1 MYFEELLK
9 QAYLTANQPTDEEI
23 VLLPAGCRS
32 QVDKNM
38 VVPKAV
44 FEEILMNHRAADPTS
59 EAILITI
66 GRASRMPGDPIWD
79 TMIQR
84 ENVLDRF
91 TTLCNEETA
100 EKLSAL
106 ETSEQQSEDLYQP
119 PTAVEETTPGPQA
132 GGDGWNVPE
141 PIPHSACFAEDPSW
155 AVGPEVSSGLD
166 NFGQEQVPEPEPEPV
181 QELVQ
186 ETSSLDSFG
195 QDPELDKPDV
205 APAVAAA
212 LAQPDFLPVPGCSW
226 GIPDSKDG
234 MAVYL
239 DDASKHQPYNAE
251 VVDTADIEDA
261 PNPGEV
267 VGDSAY
273 TPASEFTPDVE
284 PVPETEEE
292 LIPVAPPEEV
302 RETSVFDTSEVPG
315 SDSAWPPPP
324 EEFGDMPV
332 YAEHSAPP
340 APDVMDSPVMSFH
353 DVPAGA
359 VGTDVE
365 PTTFDYGMDLP
376 PADVGVSDTPAEDTY
391 PEPPVFPEDTPFP
404 PAPSQDTNLPPNL
417 ELQEIP
423 EELAKEIGSAAEP
436 EVYVTAEAPEVTSA
450 DVFGMD
456 PEPAPEPAPQVEQDS
471 PNNYWGDAPQDVMAE
486 AASRFWGD
494 APKVVEPVEEPTSEP
509 EVEPNPIF
517 ADSVEEPAIEPN
529 PVFDAPAME
538 PAAEAIPEPLTEPVR
553 VNEEQLNSVR
563 DTFATF
569 NQLVKQYTLD
579 NILGANNL
587 VPMQFCDML
596 VEEFPEFT
604 NQLHESLQR
613 YNGDYHRAVM
623 DLVTS
628 LKLEA
633 ESAVFNGNLDRA
645 EKCIAP
651 VCKLIYS

>member
-32 QVDKNM
+32 QVDKSM
-38 VVPKAV
+38 VVSKTV

-91 TTLCNEETA
+91 TALCNEETA

-106 ETSEQQSEDLYQP
+106 ETSEQSEDVYQP
-119 PTAVEETTPGPQA
+119 PTAVEETMPGPQA

-141 PIPHSACFAEDPSW
+141 PIPHSACFSEDPSW
-155 AVGPEVSSGLD
+155 SAGSEVSAGLD
-166 NFGQEQVPEPEPEPV
+166 NFGQEQEQTSEPTLEPA
-181 QELVQ
+181 QAN
-186 ETSSLDSFG
+186 SGLDGFG
-195 QDPELDKPDV
+195 QDPEPVKSDV

-212 LAQPDFLPVPGCSW
+212 LAQPDFLPVPGGSW

-273 TPASEFTPDVE
+273 IPASDFTSDVE
-284 PVPETEEE
+284 TVPEADEE

-302 RETSVFDTSEVPG
+302 GETSVFDTSEVPG

-324 EEFGDMPV
+324 EGFGDMPV
-332 YAEHSAPP
+332 YAEHSTPP
-340 APDVMDSPVMSFH
+340 APDVMDSPVMSSH

-376 PADVGVSDTPAEDTY
+376 PADASDTPVRDTY
-391 PEPPVFPEDTPFP
+391 PAPPVFPEDTPFP
-404 PAPSQDTNLPPNL
+404 TAPTQDTNLPPNL

-423 EELAKEIGSAAEP
+423 AELAKEMEGAA
-436 EVYVTAEAPEVTSA
+436 APEVSISTEVSEAASA

-456 PEPAPEPAPQVEQDS
+456 PEPEPGAQVEQDS
-471 PNNYWGDAPQDVMAE
+471 PSNYWGDAPQDVE
-486 AASRFWGD
+486 TEDTSRFWGD
-494 APKVVEPVEEPTSEP
+494 APKAAEPVEEPIPAGPVPEP
-509 EVEPNPIF
+509 EVDPNPIF
-517 ADSVEEPAIEPN
+517 ADPTDEPA
-529 PVFDAPAME
+529 V
-538 PAAEAIPEPLTEPVR
+538 EAIPEEQPEPIK

-579 NILGANNL
+579 NILGANSL
-587 VPMQFCDML
+587 APMQFCDML

-604 NQLHESLQR
+604 DQLHESLQR
-613 YNGDYHRAVM
+613 YNGDYHRAVL

>member
-44 FEEILMNHRAADPTS
+44 FEEILMNHRATDPTS

-66 GRASRMPGDPIWD
+66 GRASRMPGDPVWD

-91 TTLCNEETA
+91 TALCNEETA

-106 ETSEQQSEDLYQP
+106 ETNEQQSEDLYQP
-119 PTAVEETTPGPQA
+119 PTAVEETTPGPQS

-141 PIPHSACFAEDPSW
+141 PIPHSACFSEDPSW
-155 AVGPEVSSGLD
+155 SAGSEVSAGLD

-186 ETSSLDSFG
+186 ETSSLDSFR
-195 QDPELDKPDV
+195 QDSEPAKPDV

-292 LIPVAPPEEV
+292 IIPAAVPEEV
-302 RETSVFDTSEVPG
+302 GETSVFDTSEVPG

-353 DVPAGA
+353 DVPAEEA
-359 VGTDVE
+359 TLDME

-376 PADVGVSDTPAEDTY
+376 PADVSDTPAEDTY
-391 PEPPVFPEDTPFP
+391 PAPPVFPEDTPFP
-404 PAPSQDTNLPPNL
+404 PAPPQDTNLPPNL

-423 EELAKEIGSAAEP
+423 EELAKEMEGTTEP
-436 EVYVTAEAPEVTSA
+436 EVSVTAEALEAAPV
-450 DVFGMD
+450 DVFDTD
-456 PEPAPEPAPQVEQDS
+456 PEPEPQVEQDS
-471 PNNYWGDAPQDVMAE
+471 PSNYWGDAPQYMETEDT
-486 AASRFWGD
+486 SSFWGD
-494 APKVVEPVEEPTSEP
+494 APKAAEPVEESAPEP
-509 EVEPNPIF
+509 EAEPNPIF
-517 ADSVEEPAIEPN
+517 ADSVGEPTIEPN
-529 PVFDAPAME
+529 PVFDASAME
-538 PAAEAIPEPLTEPVR
+538 PAAEAIPEPRPEPVK
-553 VNEEQLNSVR
+553 VTEEQLNSVR

-604 NQLHESLQR
+604 DQLHESLQR

>member
-1 MYFEELLK
+1 MYFEELLN

-166 NFGQEQVPEPEPEPV
+166 NFGQEQEQTSEPTLEPAQANPG
-181 QELVQ
+181 
-186 ETSSLDSFG
+186 LDGFG
-195 QDPELDKPDV
+195 QDPEPVKSDV

-212 LAQPDFLPVPGCSW
+212 LAQPDFLPVPGGSW

-239 DDASKHQPYNAE
+239 DDVSKHQPYNAE
-251 VVDTADIEDA
+251 VGDTTGIEDA

-267 VGDSAY
+267 VGESAY
-273 TPASEFTPDVE
+273 IPASDFAPDVE
-284 PVPETEEE
+284 AVPEADEEP
-292 LIPVAPPEEV
+292 IPVAPPEEV
-302 RETSVFDTSEVPG
+302 GETSVFDTSEVPG

-324 EEFGDMPV
+324 EEFGDMPA
-332 YAEHSAPP
+332 YAEHSASP

-365 PTTFDYGMDLP
+365 LTTFDYGMDLP
-376 PADVGVSDTPAEDTY
+376 PADVSDTPVEDTY
-391 PEPPVFPEDTPFP
+391 PAPPVFPEDTPFP
-404 PAPSQDTNLPPNL
+404 TAPTQDTNLPPNL

-423 EELAKEIGSAAEP
+423 AELAKEMEGAA
-436 EVYVTAEAPEVTSA
+436 APEVSISTEVSEAASA
-450 DVFGMD
+450 GVFGMD
-456 PEPAPEPAPQVEQDS
+456 PEPEPGAQVEHDS
-471 PNNYWGDAPQDVMAE
+471 PSNYWGDAPQDVE
-486 AASRFWGD
+486 TEDTSRFWGD
-494 APKVVEPVEEPTSEP
+494 APKAAEPVEEPIPAEPVPEP
-509 EVEPNPIF
+509 EVEPNPIS
-517 ADSVEEPAIEPN
+517 ADPTDEPA
-529 PVFDAPAME
+529 V
-538 PAAEAIPEPLTEPVR
+538 EAIPEEQPEPIK

-587 VPMQFCDML
+587 APMQFCDML

-604 NQLHESLQR
+604 DQLHESLQR
-613 YNGDYHRAVM
+613 YNGDHHRAVL

>member
-9 QAYLTANQPTDEEI
+9 QAYLTANPPTDEEI

-155 AVGPEVSSGLD
+155 AAGPEVSSGLD
-166 NFGQEQVPEPEPEPV
+166 NFGQEQEQTSEPTLEPAQANPG
-181 QELVQ
+181 
-186 ETSSLDSFG
+186 LDGFG

-212 LAQPDFLPVPGCSW
+212 LAQPDFLPVPGGSW

-239 DDASKHQPYNAE
+239 DDVSKHQPYNAE
-251 VVDTADIEDA
+251 VGDTTGIEDA

-267 VGDSAY
+267 VGESAY
-273 TPASEFTPDVE
+273 IPASDFTPDVE
-284 PVPETEEE
+284 TVPEADEE

-302 RETSVFDTSEVPG
+302 GETSVFDTSEVPG

-376 PADVGVSDTPAEDTY
+376 PADVSDTPVEDTY
-391 PEPPVFPEDTPFP
+391 PAPPVFPEDTPFP
-404 PAPSQDTNLPPNL
+404 TAPTQDTNLPPNL

-423 EELAKEIGSAAEP
+423 AELAKEMEGAA
-436 EVYVTAEAPEVTSA
+436 APEVSISTEVSEAASA
-450 DVFGMD
+450 GVFGMD
-456 PEPAPEPAPQVEQDS
+456 PEPEPGAQVEHDS
-471 PNNYWGDAPQDVMAE
+471 PSNYWGDAPQDVE
-486 AASRFWGD
+486 TEDTSCFWGD
-494 APKVVEPVEEPTSEP
+494 VPKAAEPAEEPIPAEPVPEP

-517 ADSVEEPAIEPN
+517 ADPTDEPA
-529 PVFDAPAME
+529 V
-538 PAAEAIPEPLTEPVR
+538 EAIPEERPEPIK

-587 VPMQFCDML
+587 APMQFCDML
-596 VEEFPEFT
+596 VKEFPEFT
-604 NQLHESLQR
+604 DQLHESLQR
-613 YNGDYHRAVM
+613 YNGDHHRAVL

>member
-1 MYFEELLK
+1 MYFEDLLK
-9 QAYLTANQPTDEEI
+9 QAYLTANPPTDEEI

-32 QVDKNM
+32 QVDKSM

-91 TTLCNEETA
+91 TALCNEETA

-106 ETSEQQSEDLYQP
+106 ETSERQSEDVYQP
-119 PTAVEETTPGPQA
+119 TTPAEEVVPGPQS

-155 AVGPEVSSGLD
+155 ATGPEVSSGLD
-166 NFGQEQVPEPEPEPV
+166 NFGQEQEQTPEPA
-181 QELVQ
+181 QADHD
-186 ETSSLDSFG
+186 LDSFG
-195 QDPELDKPDV
+195 QDPEPAKPDV

-212 LAQPDFLPVPGCSW
+212 LAQPDFLPVPGGSW

-251 VVDTADIEDA
+251 VGDTTGIEDA

-267 VGDSAY
+267 VGESAY
-273 TPASEFTPDVE
+273 IPASDFTPDVE
-284 PVPETEEE
+284 TVPEADEE
-292 LIPVAPPEEV
+292 LIPVAPPEE
-302 RETSVFDTSEVPG
+302 TTVFDTIGVPDSE
-315 SDSAWPPPP
+315 SDWPPPP
-324 EEFGDMPV
+324 EDFGDMPV
-332 YAEHSAPP
+332 YADHSAPT
-340 APDVMDSPVMSFH
+340 APDVLDSPVMSFH
-353 DVPAGA
+353 DTSAEA
-359 VGTDVE
+359 ASSDAE
-365 PTTFDYGMDLP
+365 PPTFDYGMDLP
-376 PADVGVSDTPAEDTY
+376 PADVSETPAEDTY
-391 PEPPVFPEDTPFP
+391 PAPPVFPEDTTFP
-404 PAPSQDTNLPPNL
+404 SAPPQDTNLPPNL

-423 EELAKEIGSAAEP
+423 EELAKEMEGAAEP
-436 EVYVTAEAPEVTSA
+436 EVSITAEAPEAAPA

-456 PEPAPEPAPQVEQDS
+456 PEPESQATQDS
-471 PNNYWGDAPQDVMAE
+471 PNNYWGDAPQDAE
-486 AASRFWGD
+486 PGDASRFWGD
-494 APKVVEPVEEPTSEP
+494 APKAVELVEEPAPEP

-517 ADSVEEPAIEPN
+517 ADPTDEPA
-529 PVFDAPAME
+529 VDAVPE
-538 PAAEAIPEPLTEPVR
+538 EQPEPIK

-604 NQLHESLQR
+604 DQLHESLQR
-613 YNGDYHRAVM
+613 YNGDYHRAVL

>member
-9 QAYLTANQPTDEEI
+9 HAYLTANQPTDEEI

-32 QVDKNM
+32 QVDKSM
-38 VVPKAV
+38 VVPKSV

-79 TMIQR
+79 TMVQR

-91 TTLCNEETA
+91 TALCNEETA

-106 ETSEQQSEDLYQP
+106 ETSERQSEDVYQP
-119 PTAVEETTPGPQA
+119 TTPAEEVVPGPQS

-155 AVGPEVSSGLD
+155 ATGPEVSSGLD
-166 NFGQEQVPEPEPEPV
+166 NFGQEQEQTPEPA
-181 QELVQ
+181 QADHD
-186 ETSSLDSFG
+186 LDSFG
-195 QDPELDKPDV
+195 QGPEPAKPDV

-212 LAQPDFLPVPGCSW
+212 LAQPDFLPVPGGSW

-251 VVDTADIEDA
+251 AVDTTDIEDA

-273 TPASEFTPDVE
+273 TPEPEFTPDVE
-284 PVPETEEE
+284 PVPEIEEE
-292 LIPVAPPEEV
+292 IIPAAVPEEV
-302 RETSVFDTSEVPG
+302 GETSVFDTSEATD
-315 SDSAWPPPP
+315 SESAWPPPS
-324 EEFGDMPV
+324 EDFGDMSV
-332 YAEHSAPP
+332 YADHSAPT
-340 APDVMDSPVMSFH
+340 APDVLDSPVMSFH
-353 DVPAGA
+353 DTSAEA
-359 VGTDVE
+359 ASSDAE
-365 PTTFDYGMDLP
+365 PPTFDYGMDLP
-376 PADVGVSDTPAEDTY
+376 PADVSDTPVEGTY
-391 PEPPVFPEDTPFP
+391 PAPPVFPEDTPFP
-404 PAPSQDTNLPPNL
+404 PAPPQDTNLPPNL

-423 EELAKEIGSAAEP
+423 EELAKEMEGAAES
-436 EVYVTAEAPEVTSA
+436 EVSITAEAPDATSA
-450 DVFGMD
+450 DVFGVD
-456 PEPAPEPAPQVEQDS
+456 LEPESQATQDS
-471 PNNYWGDAPQDVMAE
+471 SNNYWGDAPQDVE
-486 AASRFWGD
+486 PGDASRFWGD
-494 APKVVEPVEEPTSEP
+494 APKVSEPVEEPALEP
-509 EVEPNPIF
+509 EAEPNPIF
-517 ADSVEEPAIEPN
+517 ADSVGEPAIEPN

-538 PAAEAIPEPLTEPVR
+538 PAAEAIPEHRPEPVR

-587 VPMQFCDML
+587 APMQFCDML

-604 NQLHESLQR
+604 DQLHESLQR
-613 YNGDYHRAVM
+613 YNGDYRRAVL

>member
-1 MYFEELLK
+1 MYFEELLN

-44 FEEILMNHRAADPTS
+44 FEENLMNHRAADPTS

-166 NFGQEQVPEPEPEPV
+166 NFGQEQEQTSEPTLEPAQANPG
-181 QELVQ
+181 
-186 ETSSLDSFG
+186 LDGFG

-212 LAQPDFLPVPGCSW
+212 LAQPDFLPVPGGSW

-239 DDASKHQPYNAE
+239 DDVSKHQPYNAE
-251 VVDTADIEDA
+251 VGDTTGIEDA

-267 VGDSAY
+267 VGESAY
-273 TPASEFTPDVE
+273 IPASDFTPDVE
-284 PVPETEEE
+284 TVPEADEE

-302 RETSVFDTSEVPG
+302 GETSVFDTSEVPG

-376 PADVGVSDTPAEDTY
+376 PADVSDTPVEDTY
-391 PEPPVFPEDTPFP
+391 PAPPVFPEDTPFP
-404 PAPSQDTNLPPNL
+404 TAPTQDTNLPPNL

-423 EELAKEIGSAAEP
+423 AELAKEMEGAA
-436 EVYVTAEAPEVTSA
+436 APEVSISTEVSEAASA
-450 DVFGMD
+450 GVFGMD
-456 PEPAPEPAPQVEQDS
+456 PEPEPGAQVEQDS
-471 PNNYWGDAPQDVMAE
+471 PSNYWGDAPQDVE
-486 AASRFWGD
+486 TEDTSRFWGD
-494 APKVVEPVEEPTSEP
+494 APKAAEPVEEPIPAEPVPEP
-509 EVEPNPIF
+509 EVEPNLIS
-517 ADSVEEPAIEPN
+517 ADPTDEPA
-529 PVFDAPAME
+529 V
-538 PAAEAIPEPLTEPVR
+538 EAIPEEQPEPIK

-587 VPMQFCDML
+587 APMQFCDML

-604 NQLHESLQR
+604 DQLHESLQR
-613 YNGDYHRAVM
+613 YNGDYHRAVL

>member
-141 PIPHSACFAEDPSW
+141 PIPHSACFSEDPSW
-155 AVGPEVSSGLD
+155 SAGSEVSAGLD

-267 VGDSAY
+267 VGESADI
-273 TPASEFTPDVE
+273 PASDFTPDVE
-284 PVPETEEE
+284 AVPEADEEP
-292 LIPVAPPEEV
+292 IPVAPPEEV
-302 RETSVFDTSEVPG
+302 GETSVFDTSEVPG

-324 EEFGDMPV
+324 EEFGDMPA

-376 PADVGVSDTPAEDTY
+376 PADVSDTPVEDTY
-391 PEPPVFPEDTPFP
+391 PAPPVFPEDTPFP
-404 PAPSQDTNLPPNL
+404 TAPTQDTNLPPNL

-423 EELAKEIGSAAEP
+423 AELAKEMEGAA
-436 EVYVTAEAPEVTSA
+436 APEVSISTEVSEAASA
-450 DVFGMD
+450 GMFGMD
-456 PEPAPEPAPQVEQDS
+456 PEPESGAQVEQDS
-471 PNNYWGDAPQDVMAE
+471 PSNYWGDTPQDVE
-486 AASRFWGD
+486 TEDTSRFWGD
-494 APKVVEPVEEPTSEP
+494 APKAAEPVEEPIPAEPVPEP
-509 EVEPNPIF
+509 EVGPNPIS
-517 ADSVEEPAIEPN
+517 ADPTDEPA
-529 PVFDAPAME
+529 V
-538 PAAEAIPEPLTEPVR
+538 EAIPEEQPEPIK

-587 VPMQFCDML
+587 APMQFCDML

-604 NQLHESLQR
+604 DQLHESLQR
-613 YNGDYHRAVM
+613 YNGDYHRAVL

>member
-9 QAYLTANQPTDEEI
+9 QAYLTANPPTDEEI
-23 VLLPAGCRS
+23 VLLPAGCRP

-166 NFGQEQVPEPEPEPV
+166 NFGQEQEQTSEPTLEPAQANPG
-181 QELVQ
+181 
-186 ETSSLDSFG
+186 LDGFG

-212 LAQPDFLPVPGCSW
+212 LAQPDFLPVPGGSW

-239 DDASKHQPYNAE
+239 DDVSKHQPYNAE
-251 VVDTADIEDA
+251 VGDTTGIEDA

-267 VGDSAY
+267 VGESAY
-273 TPASEFTPDVE
+273 IPASDFTPDVE
-284 PVPETEEE
+284 TVPEADEE

-302 RETSVFDTSEVPG
+302 GETSVFDTSEVPG

-376 PADVGVSDTPAEDTY
+376 PADVSDTPVEDTY
-391 PEPPVFPEDTPFP
+391 PAPPVFPEDTPFP
-404 PAPSQDTNLPPNL
+404 TAPTQDTNLPPNL

-423 EELAKEIGSAAEP
+423 AELAKEMEGAA
-436 EVYVTAEAPEVTSA
+436 APEVSISTEVSEAASA
-450 DVFGMD
+450 GVFGMD
-456 PEPAPEPAPQVEQDS
+456 PEPEPGAQVEHDS
-471 PNNYWGDAPQDVMAE
+471 PSNYWGDAPQDVE
-486 AASRFWGD
+486 TEDTSCFWGD
-494 APKVVEPVEEPTSEP
+494 VPKAAEPAEEPIPAEPVPEP

-517 ADSVEEPAIEPN
+517 TDPTDEPA
-529 PVFDAPAME
+529 V
-538 PAAEAIPEPLTEPVR
+538 EAIPEERPEPIK

-587 VPMQFCDML
+587 APMQFCDML

-604 NQLHESLQR
+604 DQLHESLQR
-613 YNGDYHRAVM
+613 YNGDYHRAVL

>member
-91 TTLCNEETA
+91 TALCNEETA

-106 ETSEQQSEDLYQP
+106 ETSEQQSEDVYQP
-119 PTAVEETTPGPQA
+119 PIPAEEVVPGPQS

-155 AVGPEVSSGLD
+155 DAVSEASGGLD
-166 NFGQEQVPEPEPEPV
+166 NFGQEQEQTPEPT
-181 QELVQ
+181 QADHD
-186 ETSSLDSFG
+186 LDSFG
-195 QDPELDKPDV
+195 QDPEPAKSDV

-212 LAQPDFLPVPGCSW
+212 LAQPDFLPVPGGSW

-251 VVDTADIEDA
+251 VGDTTGIEDA
-261 PNPGEV
+261 PSPGEV
-267 VGDSAY
+267 VGESAY
-273 TPASEFTPDVE
+273 IPASDFTLDVE
-284 PVPETEEE
+284 TVPEADEE

-302 RETSVFDTSEVPG
+302 EETSVFDTSEVPG
-315 SDSAWPPPP
+315 SDSAWSPPP
-324 EEFGDMPV
+324 EDFGDMPV
-332 YAEHSAPP
+332 YAAHSAPT
-340 APDVMDSPVMSFH
+340 PDVPDSPVMSFH
-353 DVPAGA
+353 DTSAGA
-359 VGTDVE
+359 VSSDAE
-365 PTTFDYGMDLP
+365 PPTFDYGMDLP
-376 PADVGVSDTPAEDTY
+376 PADVSDTPAEDTY
-391 PEPPVFPEDTPFP
+391 PAPPVFPEDTPFP
-404 PAPSQDTNLPPNL
+404 PAPPQDTNLPPNL

-423 EELAKEIGSAAEP
+423 EELAKEMEGTTEP
-436 EVYVTAEAPEVTSA
+436 EVSITAEALEAAPV
-450 DVFGMD
+450 DVFGMG
-456 PEPAPEPAPQVEQDS
+456 PEPEPLVEQDS
-471 PNNYWGDAPQDVMAE
+471 PNNYWGDASQDVVVE
-486 AASRFWGD
+486 DASRFWGD
-494 APKVVEPVEEPTSEP
+494 APKAAEPVEDPAPEP
-509 EVEPNPIF
+509 EAAPNPIF
-517 ADSVEEPAIEPN
+517 ADPTDETT
-529 PVFDAPAME
+529 
-538 PAAEAIPEPLTEPVR
+538 AEAIPEPRPEPVK

-604 NQLHESLQR
+604 DQLHESLQR
-613 YNGDYHRAVM
+613 YNGDYHRAVL

>member
-1 MYFEELLK
+1 MYFEELLN

-166 NFGQEQVPEPEPEPV
+166 NFGQEQEQTSEPTLEPAQANPG
-181 QELVQ
+181 
-186 ETSSLDSFG
+186 LDGFG
-195 QDPELDKPDV
+195 QDPEPVKSDV

-212 LAQPDFLPVPGCSW
+212 LAQPDFLPVPGGSW

-239 DDASKHQPYNAE
+239 DDVSKHQPYNAE
-251 VVDTADIEDA
+251 VGDTTGIEDA

-267 VGDSAY
+267 VGESAY
-273 TPASEFTPDVE
+273 IPASDFTPDVE
-284 PVPETEEE
+284 AVPEADEEP
-292 LIPVAPPEEV
+292 IPVAPPEEV
-302 RETSVFDTSEVPG
+302 GETSVFDTSEVPG

-324 EEFGDMPV
+324 EEFGDMPA

-359 VGTDVE
+359 VGTYVE

-376 PADVGVSDTPAEDTY
+376 PAGVSDTPVEDTY
-391 PEPPVFPEDTPFP
+391 PAPPVFPEDTPFP
-404 PAPSQDTNLPPNL
+404 TAPTQDTNLPPNL

-423 EELAKEIGSAAEP
+423 AELAKEMEGAA
-436 EVYVTAEAPEVTSA
+436 APEVSISTEVSEAASA
-450 DVFGMD
+450 GVFGMD
-456 PEPAPEPAPQVEQDS
+456 PEPEPGAQVEQDS
-471 PNNYWGDAPQDVMAE
+471 PSNYWGDAPQDVE
-486 AASRFWGD
+486 TEDTSRVWGA
-494 APKVVEPVEEPTSEP
+494 APKPPEPVEEPNPPEP
-509 EVEPNPIF
+509 VP
-517 ADSVEEPAIEPN
+517 EPA
-529 PVFDAPAME
+529 V
-538 PAAEAIPEPLTEPVR
+538 
-553 VNEEQLNSVR
+553 
-563 DTFATF
+563 
-569 NQLVKQYTLD
+569 
-579 NILGANNL
+579 
-587 VPMQFCDML
+587 
-596 VEEFPEFT
+596 
-604 NQLHESLQR
+604 
-613 YNGDYHRAVM
+613 
-623 DLVTS
+623 
-628 LKLEA
+628 
-633 ESAVFNGNLDRA
+633 
-645 EKCIAP
+645 
-651 VCKLIYS
+651 

>member
-1 MYFEELLK
+1 MYFEELLN

-166 NFGQEQVPEPEPEPV
+166 NFGQEQEQTSEPTLEPAQANPG
-181 QELVQ
+181 
-186 ETSSLDSFG
+186 LDGFG
-195 QDPELDKPDV
+195 QDPEPVKSDV

-212 LAQPDFLPVPGCSW
+212 LAQPDFLPVPGGSW

-239 DDASKHQPYNAE
+239 DDVSKHQPYNAE
-251 VVDTADIEDA
+251 VEDTTGIEDA

-267 VGDSAY
+267 VGESAY
-273 TPASEFTPDVE
+273 IPASDFTPDVE
-284 PVPETEEE
+284 AVPEADEEP
-292 LIPVAPPEEV
+292 IPVAPPEEV
-302 RETSVFDTSEVPG
+302 GETSVFDTSEVPG

-324 EEFGDMPV
+324 EEFGDMPA

-359 VGTDVE
+359 VGTYVE

-376 PADVGVSDTPAEDTY
+376 PADVSDTPVEDTY
-391 PEPPVFPEDTPFP
+391 PAPPVFPEDTPFP
-404 PAPSQDTNLPPNL
+404 TAPTQDTNLPPNL

-423 EELAKEIGSAAEP
+423 AELAKEMEGAA
-436 EVYVTAEAPEVTSA
+436 APEVSISTEVSEAASA
-450 DVFGMD
+450 GVFGMD
-456 PEPAPEPAPQVEQDS
+456 PEPEPGAQVEQDS
-471 PNNYWGDAPQDVMAE
+471 PSNYWGDAPQDVE
-486 AASRFWGD
+486 TEDTSRFWGD
-494 APKVVEPVEEPTSEP
+494 APKAAEPVEEPIPAEPVPEP
-509 EVEPNPIF
+509 EVGPNPIS
-517 ADSVEEPAIEPN
+517 ADPTDEPA
-529 PVFDAPAME
+529 V
-538 PAAEAIPEPLTEPVR
+538 EAIPEERPEPIK

-587 VPMQFCDML
+587 APMQFCDML

-604 NQLHESLQR
+604 DQLHESLQR
-613 YNGDYHRAVM
+613 YNGDHHRAVL

>member
-9 QAYLTANQPTDEEI
+9 QAYLTANPPTDEEI
-23 VLLPAGCRS
+23 VLLPSGCRP

-91 TTLCNEETA
+91 TALCNEETA

-106 ETSEQQSEDLYQP
+106 ETSEQQSEDVYQP

-141 PIPHSACFAEDPSW
+141 PIPHSACFSEDPSW
-155 AVGPEVSSGLD
+155 AAGPEVSSGLD

-195 QDPELDKPDV
+195 QDPEPVKSDV

-212 LAQPDFLPVPGCSW
+212 LAQPDFLPVPGGSW

-251 VVDTADIEDA
+251 VVDTTDIEDA

-284 PVPETEEE
+284 PVPEVEEE
-292 LIPVAPPEEV
+292 IIPAAVPEEEG
-302 RETSVFDTSEVPG
+302 ETSVFDTSEVPG

-332 YAEHSAPP
+332 YTEHSAPP

-353 DVPAGA
+353 DTSSGVASS
-359 VGTDVE
+359 DVE

-376 PADVGVSDTPAEDTY
+376 PADVDVSNTPAEDTY
-391 PEPPVFPEDTPFP
+391 PAPPVFPEDTTFP
-404 PAPSQDTNLPPNL
+404 AAPPQDTNLPPNL

-423 EELAKEIGSAAEP
+423 EELAKEMEGAAEL
-436 EVYVTAEAPEVTSA
+436 EVSIAAEAPEATSA
-450 DVFGMD
+450 ASAGVFGMD
-456 PEPAPEPAPQVEQDS
+456 PEPEPGAQVEQDS
-471 PNNYWGDAPQDVMAE
+471 PSNYWGDAPQDVE
-486 AASRFWGD
+486 TEDTSRFWGD
-494 APKVVEPVEEPTSEP
+494 VPKAAEPVPEP

-517 ADSVEEPAIEPN
+517 ADPTDEPA
-529 PVFDAPAME
+529 V
-538 PAAEAIPEPLTEPVR
+538 EAIPEERPEPIK

-587 VPMQFCDML
+587 APMQFCDML

-604 NQLHESLQR
+604 DQLHESLQR
-613 YNGDYHRAVM
+613 YNGDYHRAVL